1 MINKDEKLIQLISK
15 ELKIFTFNVQR
26 TIGYLTV
33 INPNNMVDYIIRC

>member
-15 ELKIFTFNVQR
+15 ELKIFTVNVQR

-33 INPNNMVDYIIRC
+33 IKPNNMVDYIIRC

>member
-33 INPNNMVDYIIRC
+33 IKPNNIADYNIKC